1 MKKKSKPKKNPFT
14 NKKSS
19 YKLRAPMKASSIN
32 AGAYR
37 SKKSRAV
44 TV

>member
-1 MKKKSKPKKNPFT
+1 MKKKSKPKKSSFM
-14 NKKSS
+14 NKKNG